1 MYYGT
6 KFPASFIDGFRK
18 FEPSKTFGLITSA
31 FSNVVWSEH
40 EDVQATA
47 QRSSGGGRAIVGANE
62 EILCWDLKKGELQ
75 SRWKDDSC
83 SAEVTVIARS
93 AADPDIYA
101 AG

>member
-1 MYYGT
+1 MYYH
-6 KFPASFIDGFRK
+6 PDSVASFADVSRK

-40 EDVQATA
+40 EDAQATS

-93 AADPDIYA
+93 VADPDIYA
-101 AG
+101 VG